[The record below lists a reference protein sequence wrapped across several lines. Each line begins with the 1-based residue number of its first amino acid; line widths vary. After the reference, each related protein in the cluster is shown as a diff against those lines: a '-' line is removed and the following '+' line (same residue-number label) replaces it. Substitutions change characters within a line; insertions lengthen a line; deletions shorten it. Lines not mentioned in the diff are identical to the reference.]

1 MAYFTA
7 NLEELKILNHIIS
20 VSCFNDMGR
29 TNNIIIMTITIIII
43 GKFLILSC
51 HNTTTSKLTILV
63 NTSCVTVLTTSK
75 FSIY

>member
-7 NLEELKILNHIIS
+7 NLKELKILNHIIS
-20 VSCFNDMGR
+20 VLCFNDMGM
-29 TNNIIIMTITIIII
+29 TNNIIIMTMTIIII

-51 HNTTTSKLTILV
+51 HNTATSKFTILV
-63 NTSCVTVLTTSK
+63 NTSCLTVLTISK